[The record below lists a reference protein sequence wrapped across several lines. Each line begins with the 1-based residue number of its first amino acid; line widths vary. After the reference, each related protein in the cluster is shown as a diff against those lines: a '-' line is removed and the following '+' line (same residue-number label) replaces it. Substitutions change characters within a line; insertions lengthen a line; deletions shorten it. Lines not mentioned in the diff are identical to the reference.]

1 MFDIGFPELLIVS
14 IVALLVLGPERLPV
28 ALRTLGLWFGR
39 MRRSFSAVKVEIE
52 REIGMDEVRRQLH
65 NEAIL
70 EEMRALES
78 DVGNI
83 GNTLPDA
90 GDHSNEPHPDVLAE
104 AEALA
109 EADALSDANAPIDTD
124 TDTAQTKPSK

>member
-14 IVALLVLGPERLPV
+14 IVALLVLGPERLPE
-28 ALRTLGLWFGR
+28 ALRTMGLWLGR

-78 DVGNI
+78 DVGKI
-83 GNTLPDA
+83 GDNLQADVADDDDITP
-90 GDHSNEPHPDVLAE
+90 EPHPHDKLDTKNLADSGPDNNDPKDDLDDKRE
-104 AEALA
+104 
-109 EADALSDANAPIDTD
+109 S
-124 TDTAQTKPSK
+124 

>member
-14 IVALLVLGPERLPV
+14 IVALLVLGPERLPE

-39 MRRSFSAVKVEIE
+39 MRRSFSAVKIEIE

-78 DVGNI
+78 DVGKI
-83 GNTLPDA
+83 GNNLQTDDYDVNPSHSDPATDTQPDPEIV
-90 GDHSNEPHPDVLAE
+90 NEPHPDDRPE
-104 AEALA
+104 K
-109 EADALSDANAPIDTD
+109 T
-124 TDTAQTKPSK
+124 

>member
-14 IVALLVLGPERLPV
+14 IVALLVLGPERLPE

-70 EEMRALES
+70 DEMRELES
-78 DVGNI
+78 QVGTI
-83 GNTLPDA
+83 GNDLEAQADEIV
-90 GDHSNEPHPDVLAE
+90 NEPHPEDAPE
-104 AEALA
+104 KNALEKKA
-109 EADALSDANAPIDTD
+109 PESASKNDSNLST
-124 TDTAQTKPSK
+124 